1 MSSSEFEKKDCIN
14 MKKIYII
21 LSQTDTVLAR
31 TLKLLTRAEY
41 NHASIS
47 LDESMNEIYSFG
59 RLSPN
64 NPFVGGFV
72 RESKNGG
79 TFKRFYKTR
88 AVILRTEISDEDYE
102 SIQGYFRS
110 MYAHRREYC
119 YNYKGLFL
127 AFFGKAYRNER
138 HFYCSEFVRHIL
150 IRFQIESSESFDE
163 IVKPIDFLALKNW
176 EVVYKGVLQSYPVR
190 TPQTSFV
197 C

>member
-1 MSSSEFEKKDCIN
+1 

-21 LSQTDTVLAR
+21 LSQTDTMLAR
-31 TLKLLTRAEY
+31 TLKLLTGAEY

-59 RLSPN
+59 RLHPK

-88 AVILRTEISDEDYE
+88 AVILRTEIGDEDYE
-102 SIQGYFRS
+102 SIQNYFRS
-110 MYAHRREYC
+110 MYVHRREYC
-119 YNYKGLFL
+119 YNYRGLLL

-150 IRFQIESSESFDE
+150 IKFRIESSESFHD
-163 IVKPIDFLALKNW
+163 IIKPIDFLALKNW
-176 EVVYKGVLQSYPVR
+176 EIVYQGEFQRYPVY
-190 TPQTSFV
+190 TPQTSFSL
-197 C
+197 